1 MTNTETV
8 QQIYEAFGRGDVAY
22 ILDRLTDDIDW
33 ATESSTGAA
42 PWHGRCVG
50 KQEVPRF
57 FEGIGTSTE
66 VTDFTPL
73 AMTSGG
79 DDVMVVISYGA
90 RSRATGRE
98 VTMNIHHWWRFRDGK
113 VALYRGSE
121 DTAAVAPVFS

>member
-1 MTNTETV
+1 MTRNCWSRLYDGKIGTALSRGAIRATRRCSARIPSSIHVASNSTV
-8 QQIYEAFGRGDVAY
+8 S
-22 ILDRLTDDIDW
+22 LDMPF
-33 ATESSTGAA
+33 AA
-42 PWHGRCVG
+42 
-50 KQEVPRF
+50 
-57 FEGIGTSTE
+57 GTSTE

-121 DTAAVAPVFS
+121 DTAAVAAIFS